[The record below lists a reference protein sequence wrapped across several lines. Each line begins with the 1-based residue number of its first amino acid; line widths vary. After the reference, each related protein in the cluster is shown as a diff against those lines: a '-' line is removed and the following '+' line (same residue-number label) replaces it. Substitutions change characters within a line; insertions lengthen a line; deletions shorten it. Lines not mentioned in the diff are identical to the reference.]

1 MNKEQ
6 ALKENEMQVNKSVID
21 FSLKFLFANVV
32 LAVGGYLYNISI
44 SLIIFGVLL
53 LSVLCLLPYVFN
65 KLRPNSPKLKYVT
78 IIGFSVI
85 TSIIYILGPKAALT
99 FLFFI
104 PVGIACSYFDY
115 KLVRFSFNCILVSI
129 IISWFI
135 LDIAKVNSIKEL
147 AVRTITNIVF
157 AVVMISLVSF
167 FFKMFTKRADTIF
180 LDVLT
185 KQDQLGVVYEQIKET
200 SRNMLNTARA
210 LEEQASQSTCSIEE
224 TTADI
229 VDVTQGVG
237 EQLDNINQIVTSISS
252 IDEGILQ
259 IEKESK
265 QVSEDIEVAST
276 LAKEGTKIIDEFS
289 KNINEMNTSVISS
302 KEKINS
308 LCNGM
313 TDIFEFT
320 DLISSVASQTNLLA
334 LNAAIEAARAGEAG
348 KGFAVVADE
357 VRKLSEQSERAVRK
371 VSDILTKIQ
380 GESAD
385 VSIAMDETY
394 KKVTESVSFSN
405 QVSYSFKN
413 ILEISQ
419 KENDNIM
426 SIFDQ
431 IHKKLTIPLQGIT
444 IKIKYM
450 DSIINKL
457 NEDMNSISA
466 TSEEQNAVVEELNV
480 LAENLTNISEDL
492 QRLLLEL
499 TNA

>member
-1 MNKEQ
+1 M
-6 ALKENEMQVNKSVID
+6 KS
-21 FSLKFLFANVV
+21 
-32 LAVGGYLYNISI
+32 
-44 SLIIFGVLL
+44 
-53 LSVLCLLPYVFN
+53 
-65 KLRPNSPKLKYVT
+65 
-78 IIGFSVI
+78 
-85 TSIIYILGPKAALT
+85 
-99 FLFFI
+99 
-104 PVGIACSYFDY
+104 
-115 KLVRFSFNCILVSI
+115 
-129 IISWFI
+129 
-135 LDIAKVNSIKEL
+135 
-147 AVRTITNIVF
+147 
-157 AVVMISLVSF
+157 
-167 FFKMFTKRADTIF
+167 
-180 LDVLT
+180 
-185 KQDQLGVVYEQIKET
+185 
-200 SRNMLNTARA
+200 
-210 LEEQASQSTCSIEE
+210 EEQASQSTCSIEE

-237 EQLDNINQIVTSISS
+237 EQLDNINQIVTSISL

-308 LCNGM
+308 LCNSM
-313 TDIFEFT
+313 NDIFEFT

-431 IHKKLTIPLQGIT
+431 IHKKLTIPLQDIT